1 MNTSPSILCLLSFM
15 LIDPSASRGASNWPQ
30 FRGPESQAVAGP
42 GKTPAQFGPTTT
54 NLIWKV
60 ALPPGHSSPC
70 LWGGRIFLTGFEN
83 GKLETLCLDGRDGK
97 VLWRVAAPAEKIEPV
112 MQSISGPA
120 SPTPATDGE
129 RVFAYFGSFGLMAY
143 DFDGREIWRKPL
155 PAPMVEFG
163 TGSSPLLADD
173 FLVLLCDQDLDS
185 FLMAVD
191 RRTGRTVWKTARPE
205 SRRGFSTPYLWRHD
219 GVAEIVVTGT
229 VWLKA
234 YDLKDGHERW
244 KMRGLA
250 RVANASPISGD
261 GLLFASS
268 WNIGA
273 DPRDHLTLPSWSAF
287 IAEHDRDKSGKLN
300 KDEFPKGPFLDRFT
314 QIDLDKDGFVTPEE
328 WRISEEIFTK
338 AENAFF
344 AVRPG
349 GSGDITETHLAWKQ
363 TRGLPYVPSPL
374 FYDGRVYVVKNGGM
388 VSCYEAKTGR
398 TLYQE
403 ERLGALGDYYA
414 SPVAADGKVYFASQQ
429 GVVSVIKA
437 GDVFHVLARN
447 ELGEQTMATPA
458 IVDGTIYIRTS
469 GYLSAFGDRPKAEAL
484 DAR

>member
-1 MNTSPSILCLLSFM
+1 
-15 LIDPSASRGASNWPQ
+15 
-30 FRGPESQAVAGP
+30 
-42 GKTPAQFGPTTT
+42 
-54 NLIWKV
+54 
-60 ALPPGHSSPC
+60 
-70 LWGGRIFLTGFEN
+70 
-83 GKLETLCLDGRDGK
+83 
-97 VLWRVAAPAEKIEPV
+97 
-112 MQSISGPA
+112 
-120 SPTPATDGE
+120 
-129 RVFAYFGSFGLMAY
+129 MAY
-143 DFDGREIWRKPL
+143 DFAGREIWRKPL

-163 TGSSPLLADD
+163 TGSSPLLAGD
-173 FLVLLCDQDLDS
+173 FLILLCDQDLDS

-191 RRTGRTVWKTARPE
+191 RHTGRTVWKTARPE

-219 GVAEIVVTGT
+219 GVEEIVVTGT

-250 RVANASPISGD
+250 RVANASPASGD

-273 DPRDHLTLPSWSAF
+273 DPRDHLSLPSWSAF
-287 IAEHDRDKSGKLN
+287 TAERDRDKSGKLT
-300 KDEFPKGPFLDRFT
+300 KDEFPAGPFLDRFT
-314 QIDLDKDGFVTPEE
+314 QIDLDKDGFVTLEE

-349 GSGDITETHLAWKQ
+349 GRGDITETHLAWKQ

-374 FYDGRVYVVKNGGM
+374 YYDGRVYVVKNGGM

-414 SPVAADGKVYFASQQ
+414 SPVAADGKVYLVSQQ
-429 GVVSVIKA
+429 GIVSVINA

-447 ELGEQTMATPA
+447 ELGEQALATPA

-469 GYLSAFGDRPKAEAL
+469 GYLSAFGDRPKAGAL